1 MKQLANWSPDF
12 LKTLYL
18 HEVDKL
24 ANGNLS
30 LKQKEVQG
38 KKIEALYRLG
48 TYDDMKD
55 VWANL
60 LARDAD
66 SIKYPV
72 DKEMALVGGILEQIW
87 SNPFGEKQ
95 DTPSVRNDK
104 IEEVSET
111 IKELQRLIKK
121 LGEASYEDGVILENI
136 LHKRN
141 VEYRVGKGEKID
153 LPPSPN
159 YLKFI
164 NINANS
170 DINQLP
176 LDEHMPWKDR
186 SQAQRLGWWAR
197 EALGLK
203 LTNILNYYSENLA
216 HYSEV
221 YKDHYAKDTSKLC
234 RGLSWLMNQLYAKDL
249 DDYVARILN
258 VIWDIDSWDKDKVR
272 KIRSYEKTE
281 S

>member
-1 MKQLANWSPDF
+1 MKPLANWSPDF
-12 LKTLYL
+12 LRTLYL

-24 ANGNLS
+24 ANGNLT

-55 VWANL
+55 VWARL

-66 SIKYPV
+66 SIKYLV

-104 IEEVSET
+104 IVEVLET
-111 IKELQRLIKK
+111 IKELQRLINK
-121 LGEASYEDGVILENI
+121 LGEASDEDKVILESM

-141 VEYRVGKGEKID
+141 IEYRVQEGEKIG

-164 NINANS
+164 NTNAS
-170 DINQLP
+170 FDLRQLP

-203 LTNILNYYSENLA
+203 LTDILDAYSENLA
-216 HYSEV
+216 YYSEV
-221 YKDHYAKDTSKLC
+221 YKEHYQKDKPKLI
-234 RGLSWLMNQLYAKDL
+234 RGLHRLMKELYGSPL
-249 DDYVARILN
+249 DAYVADIVSVILEDYYLDRDN
-258 VIWDIDSWDKDKVR
+258 VK
-272 KIRSYEKTE
+272 SYR
-281 S
+281 